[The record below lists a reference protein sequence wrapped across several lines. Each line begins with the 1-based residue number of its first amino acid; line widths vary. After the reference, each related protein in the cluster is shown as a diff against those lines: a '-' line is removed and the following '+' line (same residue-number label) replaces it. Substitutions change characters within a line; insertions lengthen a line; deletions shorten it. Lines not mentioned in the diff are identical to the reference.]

1 MYFKNKTSIF
11 IFILF
16 NLIFYSNSQ
25 EQKEILVI
33 STDKNL
39 TYSCSNNVYQFNFEV
54 KLSEKLDE
62 IIPFELNIALPYN
75 LPFKCVIDG
84 PKSNIL
90 CFHSFSN
97 YVWSLIDNSRIEL
110 PYSFPEI
117 EGIKWDY
124 DSFLRK
130 IYRYLWRTVGNCG
143 LEFEVNNQSNQISES
158 KIDIISDVIEIY
170 GGKCNSSKYE
180 YNFEM
185 KIKLFDGEIFKELQN
200 AKNNNKTE
208 KFEFLHGIYAPVLL
222 GEKEK
227 KGKTIFRKDNEYKY
241 ARCYNIP
248 EINQDN
254 FNDKEGIY
262 FSCQLK
268 VNKYNKF
275 KGPLQIKPFT
285 DYAFIKKIDINGKI
299 SINRIGIKFEILS
312 GFEELE
318 PTKSQ
323 TGNLNSGKKPGEIE
337 PNFLLLNSDL
347 NTFICPDKPILI
359 VKNYNEG
366 ITFGG
371 LNDSGNKYLFI
382 ISGYLS
388 NGYEYINNT
397 LSLMDIT
404 KDEIIFNLKITDNL
418 ENADDKKKYVSCYI
432 PTGTSI
438 NKNALIDAQCYG
450 SKKESTNK
458 NTDILLNWNLEENNN
473 FENILIKWPYDLKK
487 KKNIFYYEI
496 KGLSVKKDNF
506 GCFENKFFFYL
517 YVYDL
522 KAEPKISFN
531 LPLISPKYSNAVCKL
546 YNSVTFKCIIN
557 LRLQH
562 ISKGSKIILP
572 SKIKEFLPNKEQNL
586 VLYKV
591 DNSSFS
597 SSMDFQLP
605 VEEDCGD
612 FRLIGALKDIGY
624 TYLQVII
631 IIVCVCI
638 GLAICISGVTFC
650 IIYEILH
657 RNKKGVYFKHAE
669 EKEIP
674 NTSKTFTQN

>member
-1 MYFKNKTSIF
+1 MYFKNKASIF
-11 IFILF
+11 IFLLF
-16 NLIFYSNSQ
+16 NMIIYSNSQ
-25 EQKEILVI
+25 EQKDIIVI
-33 STDKNL
+33 STDKNI
-39 TYSCSNNVYQFNFEV
+39 TYFCSNNVYQFNFEV
-54 KLSEKLDE
+54 KLSKKLDE
-62 IIPFELNIALPYN
+62 IIPFELNIPLPNN

-97 YVWSLIDNSRIEL
+97 YVWSLKDNSRIEL

-117 EGIKWDY
+117 KGIKWDY

-143 LEFEVNNQSNQISES
+143 IEFKVNNQISQISES
-158 KIDIISDVIEIY
+158 KMDIISDVIEIY

-185 KIKLFDGEIFKELQN
+185 KIQLIDGEIFKELQN
-200 AKNNNKTE
+200 AKIYNKTE
-208 KFEFLHGIYAPVLL
+208 KIEFLHGIYVPVLL
-222 GEKEK
+222 GEKEA
-227 KGKTIFRKDNEYKY
+227 KGKTIFGKDDEYKY

-248 EINQDN
+248 ELNQVN
-254 FNDKEGIY
+254 SNDKEGIY
-262 FSCQLK
+262 FSCHLK
-268 VNKYNKF
+268 INKYRAF

-285 DYAFIKKIDINGKI
+285 DYAFIKKIDMNGKI

-312 GFEELE
+312 GFEESN
-318 PTKSQ
+318 PTTPKN
-323 TGNLNSGKKPGEIE
+323 GNLNSGKKSDEIE
-337 PNFLLLNSDL
+337 PNFLILNSDL
-347 NTFICPDKPILI
+347 STFICPDKPILT

-366 ITFGG
+366 ISFGG
-371 LNDSGNKYLFI
+371 LNESGNKYLFI

-404 KDEIIFNLKITDNL
+404 KYEIYFNLKITDNL
-418 ENADDKKKYVSCYI
+418 ENADDKKKFVRCYI

-438 NKNALIDAQCYG
+438 NKNALIEVQCYG
-450 SKKESTNK
+450 DKKKTINK
-458 NTDILLNWNLEENNN
+458 NTDILLNWNLEENNY
-473 FENILIKWPYDLKK
+473 FENILIKWPYDLTKK
-487 KKNIFYYEI
+487 KRIFYYEI

-531 LPLISPKYSNAVCKL
+531 IPLISPKYSNAVCKL
-546 YNSVTFKCIIN
+546 YNSVTFKCMIN
-557 LRLQH
+557 LRLMH

-572 SKIKEFLPNKEQNL
+572 SNIREFLPNKEQNL

-591 DNSSFS
+591 DNSSLS
-597 SSMDFQLP
+597 SSLDFQLT

-612 FRLIGALKDIGY
+612 FRLIGVIKDIGY
-624 TYLQVII
+624 TYLQAII
-631 IIVCVCI
+631 IIVCICL
-638 GLAICISGVTFC
+638 GLAICISGVTLC

-657 RNKKGVYFKHAE
+657 RNRKGPYFKHTE

-674 NTSKTFTQN
+674 NTSNTFTK